1 MRLPVLRVVEVAI
14 QEAGQAGHRPRG
26 HLLKMKT
33 VKSFSL
39 NTRQCLWSA
48 VWVLIFM
55 AGQVRAQQIQG
66 LTANQRA
73 NTFLVN
79 VGYDIIS
86 ATTNSDVFVSVEASA
101 DNGATWNLPVK
112 SVFGDIGMVRPGT
125 GKKIVWDSYSDWPEN
140 RTTEARVRLKMV
152 TNLMVYIPPGSFKRP
167 SGLSDGSLQNVTL
180 SGFSIERFEVTKR
193 LWDEVF
199 KWAKNNGYSDLE
211 NDNSDGNISEQHP
224 IAQVAWYKV
233 VKWCN
238 ARSEKEGRIPA
249 YYVDSAY
256 TTVFRTGIL
265 SPKVLWTSGYRLPTE
280 AEWEVAAFA
289 GQGPKGFPWNGVEV
303 ASTNFINF
311 TVSSQFSTVPVGG
324 YPPNQFGL
332 YDMLGNV
339 AEWCWDNWS
348 ETNENP
354 SYLTA
359 NQTNPRGPSV
369 VNRGWT
375 SIRGG
380 GFKSDAE
387 SVKSTTRKRGD
398 PNWPWGHPDI
408 GFRCV
413 LPPGTL

>member
-1 MRLPVLRVVEVAI
+1 M
-14 QEAGQAGHRPRG
+14 
-26 HLLKMKT
+26 MKT
-33 VKSFSL
+33 
-39 NTRQCLWSA
+39 NTNILFVTRNFLW
-48 VWVLIFM
+48 LIAIGALLC
-55 AGQVRAQQIQG
+55 AGLAKAQQIQN
-66 LTANQRA
+66 LTAGQRP

-180 SGFSIERFEVTKR
+180 SGFSIDRFEVTKR

-199 KWAKNNGYSDLE
+199 KWAKDNGYSDI
-211 NDNSDGNISEQHP
+211 DKDMSDENISEQHP
-224 IAQVAWYKV
+224 IAQVNWHKA

-256 TTVFRTGIL
+256 TKVYRVDDL
-265 SPKVLWTSGYRLPTE
+265 NPKVLWTSGYRLPTE

-289 GQGPKGFPWNGVEV
+289 GQGPKSFPWNGVEV
-303 ASTNFINF
+303 ASTNFLNF
-311 TVSSQFSTVPVGG
+311 SSSSQFSRVPVGG

-339 AEWCWDNWS
+339 AEWCWDIWS
-348 ETNENP
+348 PANENP

-369 VNRGWT
+369 VNRGHT

-387 SVKSTTRKRGD
+387 SVKSTQRRSSPNG
-398 PNWPWGHPDI
+398 PNWPWGSTDV

-413 LPPGTL
+413 LPPGVL